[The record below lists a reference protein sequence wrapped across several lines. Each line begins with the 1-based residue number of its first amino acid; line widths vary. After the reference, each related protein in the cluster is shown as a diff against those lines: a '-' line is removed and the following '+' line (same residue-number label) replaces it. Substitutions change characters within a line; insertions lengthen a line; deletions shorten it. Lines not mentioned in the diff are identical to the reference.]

1 MKQFDRTLYSSRADA
16 GETLAEYLA
25 AGVLTD
31 ADKPRL
37 ELVGNRWA
45 IQTLLR

>member
-1 MKQFDRTLYSSRADA
+1 MKPFDRTLYRSRADA

-25 AGVLTD
+25 AGVITE

-37 ELVGNRWA
+37 ELVGKHWA
-45 IQTLLR
+45 IVSLR